1 MEVEAEVLQ
10 SFTPKLVTA
19 VQDTVDAVV
28 EDCLAREL
36 IKEETRSDVLSEQT
50 SQKKARKLLEVVRNC
65 VKSDRLCYGIF
76 MKILREQ
83 LPRKSSE
90 KLFEDM
96 EFDLAERKDRK
107 EVDQCTDGGDIEV
120 PPPDDSA
127 PKIVSNDN
135 DTTTPI
141 VKQTRRKRSLSAG
154 ARVAVTKQSKFNP
167 PSAVQIQD
175 AEVPP
180 PIQVSEK
187 AIDKSQYITMPDIP
201 PSARAIDKSQYITMP
216 DIPPSARL
224 RTLKNLIEQA
234 QVAYQDAKQDE
245 AVMQELRDGRETLK
259 KQREQLEKAIEEEKR
274 LRGKLEEEKT
284 RCEAL
289 KKDCDKTIT
298 DLKCEL
304 DARTIKISEKEV
316 QETLLNSTCKELQ
329 QKLKSVESDCEN
341 QIAVHKQEIERLEG
355 TLKEQTAII
364 NDMEGDLR
372 RQVDEVKEL
381 SQQNRQLLKK
391 TFSLQDQL
399 DALKN
404 GFYCSRLA
412 QICVTFVVFVLLA
425 VATVIVAIYV
435 NINKFLND
443 HNRSDL

>member
-1 MEVEAEVLQ
+1 MEVEAKVLQ

-65 VKSDRLCYGIF
+65 VKSDRFCYGIF

-127 PKIVSNDN
+127 PKIESNDN

-141 VKQTRRKRSLSAG
+141 VKQTRRKRSLSAR
-154 ARVAVTKQSKFNP
+154 ARVAVTKESKFNP

-187 AIDKSQYITMPDIP
+187 AIDKSQYI
-201 PSARAIDKSQYITMP
+201 AMP

-234 QVAYQDAKQDE
+234 QVAYQDAQQDE
-245 AVMQELRDGRETLK
+245 AVMQELCDGRETLK

-316 QETLLNSTCKELQ
+316 QEKLLNSTCKELQ

-341 QIAVHKQEIERLEG
+341 QIAVHKQEIEQLEG

-391 TFSLQDQL
+391 TFSWKK
-399 DALKN
+399 KN
-404 GFYCSRLA
+404 CSRLA
-412 QICVTFVVFVLLA
+412 QVCVTFVVLVFLA
-425 VATVIVAIYV
+425 VAIVTVAIYV
-435 NINKFLND
+435 NILKFLND